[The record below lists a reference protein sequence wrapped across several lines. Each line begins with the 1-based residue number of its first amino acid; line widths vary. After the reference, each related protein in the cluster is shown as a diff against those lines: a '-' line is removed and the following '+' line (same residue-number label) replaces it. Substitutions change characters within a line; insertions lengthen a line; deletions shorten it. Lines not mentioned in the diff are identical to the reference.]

1 MFNRVILVGYLSRDP
16 ELRYTPNGMPVA
28 NLGLAVNSRFK
39 QNGEVKEET
48 LFIDIVS
55 FGATAENCN
64 QYLGKGDPVLVE
76 GRLRE
81 RRWEYE
87 GQQKRKIEVLANN
100 IRFLPRKD
108 KSTSEEDLLPPEEVS
123 DLEPF

>member
-100 IRFLPRKD
+100 IRFLPRKE
-108 KSTSEEDLLPPEEVS
+108 KSVSEEDLLPPEEVS